1 MNRGKDRLSF
11 SVNGHATALVNEG
24 RINMGKGCDQIDLV
38 TGLLAGEGKIKLG
51 LGNDLFS
58 GFGQQVILN
67 CVKGTDQ
74 LKLPAGLYEL
84 RPEGKPCRITRNE
97 LTMVIRN
104 IETIGSQQTP
114 EGSLLRIKDLD
125 QPSTLIIDESGI
137 SLT

>member
-1 MNRGKDRLSF
+1 
-11 SVNGHATALVNEG
+11 
-24 RINMGKGCDQIDLV
+24 MGKGCDQIDLV

-51 LGNDLFS
+51 PGNDLFS
-58 GFGQQVILN
+58 GFGQQGMLN
-67 CVKGTDQ
+67 GGKGTDQ
-74 LKLPAGLYEL
+74 LRLPTGRYEL
-84 RPEGKPCRITRNE
+84 RPEGKRWRITRDE
-97 LTMVIRN
+97 RTMVISN